1 MLYSVCGLYVIIVT
15 IAVLCRAVK
24 SDYMYFCRNGFV
36 TKEDYLTF
44 MISRETENV
53 DSAQE
58 VEEAFKAIT
67 DGGDKPFVTESQL
80 QQVKGSSYVFDL
92 FFCVFNSITNR

>member
-1 MLYSVCGLYVIIVT
+1 MVYVYVILT

-24 SDYMYFCRNGFV
+24 SDYIYFCRNGFV

-58 VEEAFKAIT
+58 VEEAFRAIT
-67 DGGDKPFVTESQL
+67 NGGDKPFVTESQL
-80 QQVKGSSYVFDL
+80 QQVNVVVRYLISFSVYLIQSCTK
-92 FFCVFNSITNR
+92 R

>member
-1 MLYSVCGLYVIIVT
+1 
-15 IAVLCRAVK
+15 
-24 SDYMYFCRNGFV
+24 MYFCRNGFV

-58 VEEAFKAIT
+58 VEGAFKAIT

-80 QQVKGSSYVFDL
+80 QQVNVVVTYLISFSVYLIQSPTDRYSK
-92 FFCVFNSITNR
+92 